1 MVIFITL
8 IILDSTKQHTDY
20 FYHENS
26 PSLTIEVILG
36 IHLEIHLINHV
47 WWLNDL
53 LLVVPWWRLESPLY
67 GIYG

>member
-36 IHLEIHLINHV
+36 IIHLEIHLINDA
-47 WWLNDL
+47 WWFNDL
-53 LLVVPWWRLESPLY
+53 LQK
-67 GIYG
+67 